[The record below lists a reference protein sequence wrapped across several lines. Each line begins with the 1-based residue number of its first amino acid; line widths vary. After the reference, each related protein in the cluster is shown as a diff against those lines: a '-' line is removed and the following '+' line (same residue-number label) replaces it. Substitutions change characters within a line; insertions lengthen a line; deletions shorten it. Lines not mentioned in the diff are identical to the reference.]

1 MTAEHGSENLQVEGD
16 SRNCLDRITSPKTER
31 GKIMKS
37 SRIVLLLGLLSVLG
51 ACSPKNSQTCPDRHV
66 NLIAKTGN
74 ENAPTILQVKPDT
87 IVVKEG
93 CSFEVR
99 FSGDITVSTVG
110 SKESTVGDKE
120 SKIGD
125 DDNWLTKPAQSSS
138 PITIEAPSGT
148 AQEKAYKYTIVV
160 DKFGT
165 LDPRARVTQ

>member
-1 MTAEHGSENLQVEGD
+1 MTAEHGSENMQVEED
-16 SRNCLDRITSPKTER
+16 SRNCLDRITSPKIER

-110 SKESTVGDKE
+110 SKESAVEGGK
-120 SKIGD
+120 
-125 DDNWLTKPAQSSS
+125 NWLTKPAQSSS
-138 PITIEAPSGT
+138 PIKIEAPSGT
-148 AQEKAYKYTIVV
+148 AQDEPYKYTIVV
-160 DKFGT
+160 DNFGA
-165 LDPRARVTQ
+165 LDPRARITE

>member
-1 MTAEHGSENLQVEGD
+1 MTAEHGSENMQVEED

-99 FSGDITVSTVG
+99 FTGDITVSTVG
-110 SKESTVGDKE
+110 KTEA
-120 SKIGD
+120 
-125 DDNWLTKPAQSSS
+125 WLTKGSQKVS
-138 PITIEAPSGT
+138 PIIITAPSGT
-148 AQEKAYKYTIVV
+148 AQDEPYKYTIVV
-160 DKFGT
+160 DNFGT
-165 LDPRARVTQ
+165 LDPRARITE